1 MAKIL
6 GGGISPAAK
15 PGVPSIIDSMG
26 EVIFSTDVEEDIQI
40 LRDIEDALPN
50 RGWDGIKVVDE
61 IPNDNK

>member
-1 MAKIL
+1 
-6 GGGISPAAK
+6 
-15 PGVPSIIDSMG
+15 MG